1 MVAQSTAINQQAA
14 AAAATDARLATGET
28 NVQAVVTALETR
40 LAENERKLAD
50 ALTAVSGAIVNVQQ
64 RIATSDDRVSDA
76 LTQLAGV
83 VTQLQPQHGQPL
95 VDFRRRDLA

>member
-1 MVAQSTAINQQAA
+1 MSAFEQQIAAMMQRIEAAMVAQSTAINQQPA

-64 RIATSDDRVSDA
+64 RIADSK
-76 LTQLAGV
+76 L
-83 VTQLQPQHGQPL
+83 
-95 VDFRRRDLA
+95 